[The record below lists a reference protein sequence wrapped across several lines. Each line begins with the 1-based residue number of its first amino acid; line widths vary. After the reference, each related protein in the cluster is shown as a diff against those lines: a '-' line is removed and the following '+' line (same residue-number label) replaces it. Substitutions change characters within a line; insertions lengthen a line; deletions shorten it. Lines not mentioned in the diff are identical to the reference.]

1 MISDVT
7 AEGFKIYWTEMNG
20 FYIFFSQV
28 ARNNAVKGK
37 QKNTISFL
45 YNFKHCNFVETGG
58 EF

>member
-45 YNFKHCNFVETGG
+45 YNFKHCNLVAKQS
-58 EF
+58 